1 MFRDI
6 FFAEQLRGSTLTL
19 VDTDP
24 EGLARMTELARL
36 LNETSSA
43 GMIIEHTI
51 ERRAALEGAG
61 FVLNAT
67 AIERNRLWDAPVLH
81 RISFILFGLHGLAA
95 IAIVAWTPLQ
105 VGWKGLIVASSI
117 AFFGIPPIIWRFLQR
132 THETEVQG

>member
-61 FVLNAT
+61 FVLTNK
-67 AIERNRLWDAPVLH
+67 
-81 RISFILFGLHGLAA
+81 S
-95 IAIVAWTPLQ
+95 
-105 VGWKGLIVASSI
+105 LI
-117 AFFGIPPIIWRFLQR
+117 
-132 THETEVQG
+132 